1 MFLRLW
7 DLVALQNQDSR
18 ESENRTYWL
27 SRNQNILDRLLEERS
42 SIICLQVNGNV
53 FCGLIIGVR
62 MPFWSLSLFF
72 PFFFFLKYF
81 VELFL

>member
-1 MFLRLW
+1 MFLRSW

-62 MPFWSLSLFF
+62 MPFWSLALFF